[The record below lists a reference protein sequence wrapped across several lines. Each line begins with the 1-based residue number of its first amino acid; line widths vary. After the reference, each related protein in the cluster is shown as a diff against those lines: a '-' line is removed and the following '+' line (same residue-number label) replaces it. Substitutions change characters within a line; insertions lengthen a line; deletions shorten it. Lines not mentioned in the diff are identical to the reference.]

1 MDQHTKNIAVI
12 GLGYVGLPLA
22 IELSKKYNVVG
33 FDEKLQRIEE
43 LKKGNDRTKEV
54 SDRLI
59 RNSSVHYTTN
69 SHEIA
74 NCSFIVVAVPTPI
87 KKCKTPDLTALFRAS
102 KTVGQQLQK
111 GSIVVY
117 ESTVY
122 PGATEDDCVP
132 ILEKESGL
140 QCGVD
145 FKVGYSPE
153 RINPGDVEHTLT
165 NIVKIVSGM
174 DQESLEIITEVYGSI
189 IKAGIFKAKSIKVA
203 EAAKVIENTQRDL
216 NIALMNELATIFE
229 IMNIRTKDVLKAAG
243 TKWNFL
249 NFTPGLVGGHCIG
262 VDPYYLTHKSI
273 LLGHNPTMILAGRKI
288 NDSIGKMIAE
298 KTVLHITKVKQ
309 MVVGAKIL
317 ILGLTYKENISDIRN
332 TKVLD
337 IVNELNKW
345 DCQVDV
351 FDPFVD
357 QEEAKFEGFQL
368 LDSPRFGVYSAV
380 IMAVGHDF
388 FVEQGP
394 SGLIKYLN
402 IKNDFGVF
410 IDVRSI
416 FQNEDFPKN
425 VLYWSL

>member
-1 MDQHTKNIAVI
+1 
-12 GLGYVGLPLA
+12 
-22 IELSKKYNVVG
+22 
-33 FDEKLQRIEE
+33 
-43 LKKGNDRTKEV
+43 
-54 SDRLI
+54 
-59 RNSSVHYTTN
+59 
-69 SHEIA
+69 
-74 NCSFIVVAVPTPI
+74 
-87 KKCKTPDLTALFRAS
+87 
-102 KTVGQQLQK
+102 
-111 GSIVVY
+111 
-117 ESTVY
+117 
-122 PGATEDDCVP
+122 
-132 ILEKESGL
+132 
-140 QCGVD
+140 
-145 FKVGYSPE
+145 
-153 RINPGDVEHTLT
+153 
-165 NIVKIVSGM
+165 
-174 DQESLEIITEVYGSI
+174 
-189 IKAGIFKAKSIKVA
+189 
-203 EAAKVIENTQRDL
+203 
-216 NIALMNELATIFE
+216 
-229 IMNIRTKDVLKAAG
+229 
-243 TKWNFL
+243 
-249 NFTPGLVGGHCIG
+249 
-262 VDPYYLTHKSI
+262 LTHKSI